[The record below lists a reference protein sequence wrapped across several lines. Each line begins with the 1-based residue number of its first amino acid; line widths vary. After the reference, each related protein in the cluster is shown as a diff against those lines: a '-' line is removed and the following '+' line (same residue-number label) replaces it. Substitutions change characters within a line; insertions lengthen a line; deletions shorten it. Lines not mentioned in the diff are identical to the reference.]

1 MHITQPARAML
12 HVPHLICAT
21 VSAQYTESSGNA
33 IVFSMYMS
41 YLKKLNFSALGMGLT
56 LFLNRQVTVLPRA
69 EHYAIVWLYNMG
81 KQGGCYMQVVERAQK
96 EDLQQPQK
104 YLVSFMRNNRGQVI
118 IDRRFNTSQLVSLY
132 LDRPVPEDVITWNP
146 DNPNQ
151 LKMALPGL

>member
-1 MHITQPARAML
+1 
-12 HVPHLICAT
+12 
-21 VSAQYTESSGNA
+21 
-33 IVFSMYMS
+33 
-41 YLKKLNFSALGMGLT
+41 
-56 LFLNRQVTVLPRA
+56 
-69 EHYAIVWLYNMG
+69 
-81 KQGGCYMQVVERAQK
+81 MQVVERAQK

-151 LKMALPGL
+151 LRMALPGLQILAFVCCICACPTKRWSVRHH